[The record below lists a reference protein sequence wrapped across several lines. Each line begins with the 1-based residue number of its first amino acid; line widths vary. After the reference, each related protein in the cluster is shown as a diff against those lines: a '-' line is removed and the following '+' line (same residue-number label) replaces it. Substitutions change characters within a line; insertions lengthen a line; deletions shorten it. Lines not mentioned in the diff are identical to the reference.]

1 MKRINPTKSQ
11 IIASQI
17 EQITGKPPTID
28 SAKRSKIFMSVERN
42 RRLLAATRFKKP
54 GYPLNKSVYMLA
66 SAKLSSAPRRHNYNH
81 RKNSRLTSK
90 KDSELIQLLKPN

>member
-1 MKRINPTKSQ
+1 MKRINPTNSQ

-54 GYPLNKSVYMLA
+54 GYPLNKSTYMLA
-66 SAKLSSAPRRHNYNH
+66 SAISSAPRRHNYNH
-81 RKNSRLTSK
+81 RQNSRLTSK
-90 KDSELIQLLKPN
+90 KNSELIQLLKPN